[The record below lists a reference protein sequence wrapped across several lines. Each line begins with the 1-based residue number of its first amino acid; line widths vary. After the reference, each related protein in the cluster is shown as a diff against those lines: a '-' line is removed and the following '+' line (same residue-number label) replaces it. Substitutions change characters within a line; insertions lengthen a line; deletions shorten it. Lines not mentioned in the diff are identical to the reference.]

1 LLSKLGL
8 FGVSLALVVVF
19 LSFSLILFIYTETNR
34 VEAQIETVKSR
45 EILIAL
51 ENGTPSTKGELVVPA
66 SGKGPYPAIL
76 LIPGSGK
83 ADRNEYLPP
92 EVSGVDGG
100 SKPFWQI
107 AEYLAERGFV
117 VLKYDK
123 RGIGENATVI
133 DASLLGNATVHSLQ
147 QDAESA
153 LKVLLQQPEVD
164 KTNITVLGHSEGAV
178 IAPRLAV
185 FGENSD
191 SIKNVIML
199 GASAQTLYDLV
210 VQKANQKL
218 FDARNLWDTNYD
230 GLLSL
235 QEVIIFPDAQL
246 TVSVLST
253 NNSNNNRTNPAS
265 NDNLNFSNT
274 KLQQWYPG
282 IDTNNDNFID
292 IENEMVPFVHM
303 LLSQIDTDLWYTS
316 HKEIIPTAKI
326 LGNLTHKDILIMQ
339 GEDDVQTTLE
349 QALILE
355 QKLTEISHPDHTV
368 KTYTGLGHTFFP
380 QQGPNELLGPIQDY
394 VLADLYA
401 WLGDNDRD
409 R

>member
-8 FGVSLALVVVF
+8 YGVSLALVVVF

-51 ENGTPSTKGELVVPA
+51 ENGTLSTKGELVVPA

-76 LIPGSGK
+76 LIPGSGI

-178 IAPRLAV
+178 IAPRQAV

-253 NNSNNNRTNPAS
+253 NNSNNRTNPAS

-303 LLSQIDTDLWYTS
+303 LLSQIDTDPWYTS